1 LKSEAR
7 YVPRVPRY
15 GISCTVNRKSETVY
29 RRSET
34 EAGTGARTGAETG
47 TETGAGTGTE
57 TGAGTGAETGAE
69 TVDNFVCIVFKGLI
83 LLTKVFIS
91 YNKGNVFLL

>member
-1 LKSEAR
+1 MENRSSEEQSDN
-7 YVPRVPRY
+7 
-15 GISCTVNRKSETVY
+15 GISGTGNGKSETVY

-34 EAGTGARTGAETG
+34 G
-47 TETGAGTGTE
+47 TETVAR
-57 TGAGTGAETGAE
+57 TGAGTGAETGAG

>member
-1 LKSEAR
+1 MIR
-7 YVPRVPRY
+7 YRALE
-15 GISCTVNRKSETVY
+15 GKSETVY

-34 EAGTGARTGAETG
+34 GTGTGARTGAETG
-47 TETGAGTGTE
+47 AGNGAETGAETGAG
-57 TGAGTGAETGAE
+57 TGAE

-91 YNKGNVFLL
+91 YNKGNEFLL